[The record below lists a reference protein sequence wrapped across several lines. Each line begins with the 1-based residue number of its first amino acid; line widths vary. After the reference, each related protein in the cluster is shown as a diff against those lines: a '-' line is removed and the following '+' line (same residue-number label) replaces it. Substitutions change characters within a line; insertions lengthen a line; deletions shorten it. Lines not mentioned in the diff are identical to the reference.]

1 MEKSDPKFLFKV
13 EMPDIEFLTAY
24 KALDLAASILLRDGR
39 SIESILEAPAP
50 TRFVDMDDEAA
61 SRYLEATEF
70 DAFNRRVFDDP
81 IEYAEKFP
89 RLATL
94 DRLKD
99 VLSQLVREQ
108 KIALHFSVNLLQIQP
123 TTQLDDD
130 AYLTTILFFEDF
142 ATFANTVGIDVK
154 SKFKESSPELPK
166 QPEIILPKPVDISQS
181 WELQESPKR
190 FGGYRRALF
199 NVLKQA
205 KLAQKPRPNAREVLD
220 MLKELNSVEI
230 TVMPNELKYNNVK
243 GDPKEADL
251 KAIGQAIKGLLKKND
266 ACCRVRAG

>member
-1 MEKSDPKFLFKV
+1 MGKSALKCLSKI

-50 TRFVDMDDEAA
+50 TRLVDMDDETA
-61 SRYLEATEF
+61 SRHLEKTVF
-70 DAFNRRVFDDP
+70 DDFNRRVFDDP

-99 VLSQLVREQ
+99 VLAQLFREQ
-108 KIALHFSVNLLQIQP
+108 KIALYFSFNLLPVQP
-123 TTQLDDD
+123 NTQLDDD
-130 AYLTTILFFEDF
+130 AYLSTILFFEDF
-142 ATFANTVGIDVK
+142 VAFVNNVGIYVK
-154 SKFKESSPELPK
+154 SEFKESSPKLPK

-190 FGGYRRALF
+190 FSDYRLPLY
-199 NVLKQA
+199 NVLKHD
-205 KLAQKPRPNAREVLD
+205 LA
-220 MLKELNSVEI
+220 
-230 TVMPNELKYNNVK
+230 
-243 GDPKEADL
+243 PK
-251 KAIGQAIKGLLKKND
+251 K
-266 ACCRVRAG
+266 RTP

>member
-1 MEKSDPKFLFKV
+1 MGKSARKFLF
-13 EMPDIEFLTAY
+13 EIETPDIEFLTAY
-24 KALDLAASILLRDGR
+24 RALDLAASILLRDGC
-39 SIESILEAPAP
+39 SIESILEASAL

-61 SRYLEATEF
+61 SIYLEAIEF

-108 KIALHFSVNLLQIQP
+108 KIALHFWVNLLPVEP
-123 TTQLDDD
+123 TTQLDGD

-142 ATFANTVGIDVK
+142 VAFVNNVGIYVE
-154 SKFKESSPELPK
+154 SEFKESSPKLPK

-190 FGGYRRALF
+190 FSDYRLPLY

-205 KLAQKPRPNAREVLD
+205 KLDQKPCPTARQALD
-220 MLKELNSVEI
+220 LLRELKPLEI
-230 TVMPNELKYNNVK
+230 EFMTDSLKYNSK
-243 GDPKEADL
+243 GGKMREANL
-251 KAIGQAIKGLLKKND
+251 KAIGQTIKGLLKKK
-266 ACCRVRAG
+266 